1 MVNAYPRLTEF
12 LEIAPVLQWTI
23 GQPKG
28 GCCALIASA
37 FVSGKDNSCVFSM
50 ISFKKT
56 LEISVLIC
64 FDNFL
69 CIDEFIIT
77 CLF

>member
-1 MVNAYPRLTEF
+1 M
-12 LEIAPVLQWTI
+12 
-23 GQPKG
+23 
-28 GCCALIASA
+28 
-37 FVSGKDNSCVFSM
+37 FSM

-69 CIDEFIIT
+69 CIVLMNLLLPVFSSGVRWS
-77 CLF
+77 